1 MHWNDGGEIRCNVW
15 LKYTYDLI
23 HITMQVALNSVI
35 ASAEHMRL
43 LASTYQ
49 GLLLVML
56 NRSGL
61 SQTLVERHA
70 CV

>member
-1 MHWNDGGEIRCNVW
+1 
-15 LKYTYDLI
+15 
-23 HITMQVALNSVI
+23 MQVALNSVI

-61 SQTLVERHA
+61 SQTMVERHA